1 MKFKIYSFLYKILI
15 YIITKLFFKVFI
27 IFLFLNSLHASFFR
41 DISYLIDNNIPRL
54 SYGVAV
60 TDIDNDERFD
70 FLVTG
75 YRYPNLAL
83 SYKNNKLQN
92 IIEDKVF
99 SDEDRQAIGVVA
111 CDVDLDG
118 KEEIYFLNT
127 DSFSG
132 IKKYSD
138 RLLDRKNN
146 KFVDLFEYRI
156 NQNSLNFTAGRSVV
170 CVDRLGN
177 GKNSV
182 YVSNYGGASRFYS
195 IQDNK
200 IIDEAPE
207 LNINKITGGRAVVAG
222 HILSEKIDIFAS
234 NERGPNFLYKN
245 INNRYVNVAKRY
257 GVEDKNQNG
266 RGTVLSDFL
275 YRGRLDIISGNW
287 QGFHRIYI
295 FRKDK
300 FLNLTDYN
308 FNKPSKLRTI
318 ISADLLL
325 IFLAD
330 FECFL

>member
-1 MKFKIYSFLYKILI
+1 M
-15 YIITKLFFKVFI
+15 FI

-41 DISYLIDNNIPRL
+41 DISYLIENNIPRL

-75 YRYPNLAL
+75 YRYSNLAL

-92 IIEDKVF
+92 IIDDKVF

-146 KFVDLFEYRI
+146 KFVDLFEYSI

-195 IQDNK
+195 ILDNK
-200 IIDEAPE
+200 IIDEALE

-222 HILSEKIDIFAS
+222 HILSEK
-234 NERGPNFLYKN
+234 
-245 INNRYVNVAKRY
+245 
-257 GVEDKNQNG
+257 
-266 RGTVLSDFL
+266 
-275 YRGRLDIISGNW
+275 
-287 QGFHRIYI
+287 
-295 FRKDK
+295 
-300 FLNLTDYN
+300 
-308 FNKPSKLRTI
+308 
-318 ISADLLL
+318 
-325 IFLAD
+325 
-330 FECFL
+330 